1 MHCPI
6 RLKYHRVLYITK
18 FFPDWISADFLLTY
32 TVYPR
37 DGDTGRLD
45 DPVYK
50 IKKGRATHFSTLD
63 LGTVSLFFKLH

>member
-6 RLKYHRVLYITK
+6 QLKYRNRVLYITQ
-18 FFPDWISADFLLTY
+18 FSPYWISADISAHIY
-32 TVYPR
+32 IYPR

-50 IKKGRATHFSTLD
+50 IKKGRVTHK
-63 LGTVSLFFKLH
+63 FKYCGPVL